1 MLSEAATWVEVTG
14 LGSAS
19 FPPVIHW
26 NFRHQRADLPP
37 SFSLLQTAFTQ
48 TTLSGVASYTDP
60 LFAMFLL
67 QMPPAFLRDT
77 HVEQTPDQGSRV
89 PTGPHLLAL
98 QEEGARLPR
107 SRGGRPAVRARVKLP
122 DIPEPNATKASW
134 EVSAFLEGGN
144 GLLDLLFVSRRSG
157 QKVRRPGLS
166 PGPTA
171 RLLCHCGWAAV
182 PF

>member
-1 MLSEAATWVEVTG
+1 
-14 LGSAS
+14 
-19 FPPVIHW
+19 
-26 NFRHQRADLPP
+26 
-37 SFSLLQTAFTQ
+37 
-48 TTLSGVASYTDP
+48 
-60 LFAMFLL
+60 MFLL

-107 SRGGRPAVRARVKLP
+107 SRGGRPAVRARVKLS

-171 RLLCHCGWAAV
+171 GYCVTVGGLLSLSKPLSVGLRPPALARNEAKD
-182 PF
+182 

>member
-1 MLSEAATWVEVTG
+1 MGRSHRLLSLLSSIGIFDDRGRTC
-14 LGSAS
+14 L
-19 FPPVIHW
+19 
-26 NFRHQRADLPP
+26 P
-37 SFSLLQTAFTQ
+37 SFSLLQTTFIQ

-60 LFAMFLL
+60 LCAVFLL
-67 QMPPAFLRDT
+67 RMPPVFLWDT

-134 EVSAFLEGGN
+134 EVFAFLEGG
-144 GLLDLLFVSRRSG
+144 
-157 QKVRRPGLS
+157 QWPVRP
-166 PGPTA
+166 A
-171 RLLCHCGWAAV
+171 LCK
-182 PF
+182 